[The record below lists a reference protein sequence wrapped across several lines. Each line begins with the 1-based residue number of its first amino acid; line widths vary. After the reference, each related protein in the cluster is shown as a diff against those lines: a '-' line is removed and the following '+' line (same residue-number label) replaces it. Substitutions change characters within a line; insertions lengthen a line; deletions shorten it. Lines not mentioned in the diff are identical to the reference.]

1 MRFQEARVEVWEGL
15 ESEELLIRQAR
26 EEDHGD
32 ITTRKMIRQV
42 HLRKQQHRAK
52 ESRRREK

>member
-1 MRFQEARVEVWEGL
+1 MEVWEGL